1 MLYGEQI
8 LPLSAQL
15 LVSESAVEELIDFNH
30 NPNDN
35 HKMLWASKWT
45 LIYINPSAFLQPFS
59 PQKEFEDLVTHF
71 SWHLSD
77 HVYLSA
83 LSPSTF
89 LVFIAILWTQRFSA
103 ICGSKLTEK
112 ITFLPCQIPTVPRVS
127 LTPGLQARNNEKKQD
142 FTAWRTEGNYP
153 STNNTF
159 LQDFPAWA
167 DCNYTTSM
175 ENTVAA

>member
-15 LVSESAVEELIDFNH
+15 LVSESAVEELIEFNH

-35 HKMLWASKWT
+35 HKMLWASKGT

-59 PQKEFEDLVTHF
+59 PQKELEDPVTHF
-71 SWHLSD
+71 AWYLSD

-89 LVFIAILWTQRFSA
+89 LVFIAIL
-103 ICGSKLTEK
+103 
-112 ITFLPCQIPTVPRVS
+112 
-127 LTPGLQARNNEKKQD
+127 
-142 FTAWRTEGNYP
+142 
-153 STNNTF
+153 
-159 LQDFPAWA
+159 
-167 DCNYTTSM
+167 
-175 ENTVAA
+175 